1 MKTFKYATELKII
14 LLQVHGFSV
23 IYIRNLY
30 FRVSQFLST
39 CKYSSNLMQLF
50 DLYFKR
56 TDQHTKRQNVFSDM
70 HTSSSNFI
78 CPETTDFSLFSLHT
92 PEV

>member
-1 MKTFKYATELKII
+1 
-14 LLQVHGFSV
+14 
-23 IYIRNLY
+23 
-30 FRVSQFLST
+30 
-39 CKYSSNLMQLF
+39 MQLF